1 MARPLVHRL
10 RVRYG
15 ECDSQNI
22 VFNSHYL
29 AYFDIALTELW
40 RAAVPGGYRAMIDA
54 GIDMVVAE
62 ATCRYR
68 ATAGFDD
75 MLDVA
80 ISVAA
85 LGTTSMRTTIEIRRG
100 DTLIVDG
107 ELRHVFV
114 DLATRDKAPIP
125 EWVREALEPWT
136 VDAPA
141 PA

>member
-1 MARPLVHRL
+1 
-10 RVRYG
+10 
-15 ECDSQNI
+15 
-22 VFNSHYL
+22 
-29 AYFDIALTELW
+29 
-40 RAAVPGGYRAMIDA
+40 
-54 GIDMVVAE
+54 MVVAE

-68 ATAGFDD
+68 ATAGFDE

-100 DTLIVDG
+100 DILIVDG
-107 ELRHVFV
+107 QLRHVFV

-125 EWVREALEPWT
+125 AWVREALEPWT
-136 VDAPA
+136 VDAAA